1 MSQLEVKGLHKSFGT
16 LKVLRGV
23 DLCVDQKEVVTLIG
37 PSGSGKST
45 LLRCLNLLEIP
56 DAGELLWEGQSVAY
70 QTASEKDLSRYRTRV
85 GMVFQHFGLFP
96 HLSVI
101 ENVMEGPRRVLGVSL
116 AEAKDRASALLARV
130 GLAEKEAEYPSRLS
144 GGQKQ
149 RVAIARSLAMEP
161 AALLLDEVTSALDV
175 EMVAGINELLTEL
188 AQQMTMVAVTHDHS
202 FASRVSSRVAFM
214 DGGELLESGPPE
226 QVLKEPTTDRARE
239 FLQALV

>member
-1 MSQLEVKGLHKSFGT
+1 MSQLEVKALHKSFGT

-23 DLCVDQKEVVTLIG
+23 DLRVEKGEVVTLIG

-56 DAGELLWEGQSVAY
+56 DAGELLWDGGPVAY
-70 QTASEKDLSRYRTRV
+70 KTAGERELSRYRTRV

-96 HLSVI
+96 HLSVL
-101 ENVMEGPRRVLGVSL
+101 ENVMEGPRRVLGVSM
-116 AEAKDRASALLARV
+116 AEASERASALLGRV

-161 AALLLDEVTSALDV
+161 EALLLDEVTSALDV
-175 EMVAGINELLTEL
+175 EMVAGVNELLTEL
-188 AQQMTMVAVTHDHS
+188 AQQMTMVVVTHDLS

-214 DGGELLESGPPE
+214 DGGELLESGPPD
-226 QVLKEPTTDRARE
+226 QLLKEPATDRARE

>member
-1 MSQLEVKGLHKSFGT
+1 MSQLEVKTLDKSFGT

-23 DLCVDQKEVVTLIG
+23 DLKVEQGEVVTLIG

-45 LLRCLNLLEIP
+45 LLRCLNLLEMP
-56 DAGELLWEGQSVAY
+56 DSGELLWEGNPVAY
-70 QTASEKDLSRYRTRV
+70 KTAGEAELSRHRTRV

-96 HLSVI
+96 HLSVL
-101 ENVMEGPRRVLGVSL
+101 ENVMEGPRRVLGIPL
-116 AEAKDRASALLARV
+116 AEAAERASGLLQRV
-130 GLAEKEAEYPSRLS
+130 GLAAKEAEYPSRLS

-188 AQQMTMVAVTHDHS
+188 AQQMTMVTVTHDLS
-202 FASRVSSRVAFM
+202 FASRVSSRIAFM
-214 DGGELLESGPPE
+214 DGGELLESAPPE
-226 QVLKEPTTDRARE
+226 QLLKEPSTERARA
-239 FLQALV
+239 FLQALA